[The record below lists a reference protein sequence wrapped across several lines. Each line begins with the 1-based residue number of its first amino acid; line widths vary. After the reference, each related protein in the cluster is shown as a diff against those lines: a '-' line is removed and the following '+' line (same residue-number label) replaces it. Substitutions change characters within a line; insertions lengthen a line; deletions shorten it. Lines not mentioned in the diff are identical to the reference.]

1 MIGWIRGE
9 TSTLL
14 NHLRRCEHQPQDVQ
28 GEAEIAYWVRKRT
41 AAATVAFP
49 AVQDGTPNFLPLD
62 VTQGTPGPGYLP
74 IPFVNAPNFYQGPT
88 SSGGSTPAE
97 SRANSPYP
105 DSLIIRQSGSRSSSV
120 ARSSRSSAVRS
131 SSIARS
137 SSVTAHSANRNSH
150 AEWSVDRQ
158 NTFNTRLGRLTASAG
173 LPISWIENP
182 EFTLFCQEFVHPSAN
197 IPSRKVLTRRILP
210 TIKREFRK
218 KAQAAIKRGSNAT
231 IQGDGWSA
239 INEHHL
245 NAFMMTVE
253 RKVCHVRL

>member
-1 MIGWIRGE
+1 MVGWIRGE

-14 NHLRRCEHQPQDVQ
+14 NHLRKCEHQPQNVRD
-28 GEAEIAYWVRKRT
+28 EAETEYWVRKRT
-41 AAATVAFP
+41 VPVTFAIP
-49 AVQDGTPNFLPLD
+49 AVQDTTPNLLPFD
-62 VTQGTPGPGYLP
+62 APQGTPGTSYLP
-74 IPFVNAPNFYQGPT
+74 IPFVNRPNYYQGSI
-88 SSGGSTPAE
+88 SSYSTPAE
-97 SRANSPYP
+97 SQSNSPYP
-105 DSLIIRQSGSRSSSV
+105 DSLILRQSGSRSSSV
-120 ARSSRSSAVRS
+120 ARS

-137 SSVTAHSANRNSH
+137 SSVTAHSVNQNSH

-182 EFTLFCQEFVHPSAN
+182 EFALFCQEFVHPSAN
-197 IPSRKVLTRRILP
+197 VPSRKVLTHQILP

-253 RKVCHVRL
+253 RKVCHVKL